1 MDFLYNVAG
10 YHSTRFAYVSRCLF
24 FLACSNAAGGLA
36 HMPAQG
42 HRKPAH
48 TRRDKQMTFWVT
60 AAERDRIRENAE
72 RAGMS
77 PSAFVRAL
85 ALGKTV
91 TAKPQGEVRE
101 LIRQLNRIGNN
112 LNQLLRHAHTMGEV
126 AEDCISHVYKR
137 VDAALAQ
144 WATGSVSIALTSDM
158 IARLAHA
165 GAEINR
171 LARLV
176 NSRKPVPP
184 AMLLTALQDLTEKLL
199 PVMR

>member
-1 MDFLYNVAG
+1 
-10 YHSTRFAYVSRCLF
+10 
-24 FLACSNAAGGLA
+24 
-36 HMPAQG
+36 MPARG

-85 ALGKTV
+85 ALGKAV
-91 TAKPQGEVRE
+91 SAKPQGDARE

-112 LNQLLRHAHTMGEV
+112 LNQLLRHAPGMGDI
-126 AEDCISHVYKR
+126 AEDCISHVYQR
-137 VDAALAQ
+137 VDAAPAQ
-144 WATGSVSIALTSDM
+144 WTTGATSIPLAGDV

-176 NSRKPVPP
+176 NSRKPVPE

>member
-1 MDFLYNVAG
+1 
-10 YHSTRFAYVSRCLF
+10 
-24 FLACSNAAGGLA
+24 
-36 HMPAQG
+36 MPAQG

>member
-1 MDFLYNVAG
+1 
-10 YHSTRFAYVSRCLF
+10 
-24 FLACSNAAGGLA
+24 
-36 HMPAQG
+36 MPARG

-91 TAKPQGEVRE
+91 SVKPQGEARE
-101 LIRQLNRIGNN
+101 LIRQLNRICNN
-112 LNQLLRHAHTMGEV
+112 LNQLLHHAPTMEPVAGEAIAHV
-126 AEDCISHVYKR
+126 AKR
-137 VDAALAQ
+137 ADAALTQ
-144 WATGSVSIALTSDM
+144 WATGAISIALTGDM
-158 IARLAHA
+158 IARLAHV

-171 LARLV
+171 LARLA
-176 NSRKPVPP
+176 NSRKPVPD